1 MHFSRVPI
9 YSTGDESG
17 KGQCRGAALVPQ
29 DDPAGADEESAGER
43 SPRVAPGA
51 PNVFCGEM
59 QAEDRIYM
67 LIYSL
72 IEKTR
77 EEQFP
82 PKPKELDN
90 TCLIG

>member
-1 MHFSRVPI
+1 MHFSREPI

-17 KGQCRGAALVPQ
+17 KGQWAGAGLGPSAAG
-29 DDPAGADEESAGER
+29 AGADEESPGEC
-43 SPRVAPGA
+43 SPRVAPGS